1 MSEIF
6 TQFSKNPVSVLIN
19 FIVLY
24 ASHSNKTDDYINSL
38 NTTGLKNL
46 VRSRRS
52 LSNVHI
58 YTFAVKRYVLCVSLT
73 IVKQNGILLGGSVS
87 SYQEL
92 ANRMMSSIEEF
103 QEAFQ
108 LFDSRGDGKIHVAQI
123 GDALRALG
131 QNPTESDVKKFTHQ
145 HKPDERISFEVFL
158 PIYQAI
164 SKARTSDTADDFIE
178 GLRHFDKDGNG
189 FISSA
194 ELRHLLTT
202 LGEKLSDEEVETLLA
217 GHEDSQGNINYE
229 DFVRQVMCG

>member
-1 MSEIF
+1 M
-6 TQFSKNPVSVLIN
+6 
-19 FIVLY
+19 
-24 ASHSNKTDDYINSL
+24 
-38 NTTGLKNL
+38 
-46 VRSRRS
+46 
-52 LSNVHI
+52 
-58 YTFAVKRYVLCVSLT
+58 
-73 IVKQNGILLGGSVS
+73 
-87 SYQEL
+87 
-92 ANRMMSSIEEF
+92 
-103 QEAFQ
+103 
-108 LFDSRGDGKIHVAQI
+108 
-123 GDALRALG
+123 RALG

-164 SKARTSDTADDFIE
+164 SKSRTSDTADDFIE

-202 LGEKLSDEEVETLLA
+202 LGMYNLLTLSFSNYLMYSCIYRLINFLHFLIGEKLSDEEVETLLA